1 MHVDQYTCCMS
12 LLCNADA
19 RLKKHGCALGCRV
32 PDECPQGVVDL
43 FRACIAQDP
52 GTRPSAADVQ
62 AALEQLLPIPRP
74 GQAEQSVSGE
84 LAATSS
90 GGGSAP
96 QPCTPPQMQR
106 RAPGASGGVPE
117 PPRMQQGAPGAVE
130 EGMQGV
136 QSLAGAAS
144 AAAEPTAAQRGA

>member
-1 MHVDQYTCCMS
+1 M
-12 LLCNADA
+12 
-19 RLKKHGCALGCRV
+19 
-32 PDECPQGVVDL
+32 DL

-52 GTRPSAADVQ
+52 STRPSAADVQ
-62 AALEQLLPIPRP
+62 ERLEALLPIPRP

-106 RAPGASGGVPE
+106 RALGASGAVPE
-117 PPRMQQGAPGAVE
+117 PPGVQQGAPGAVE
-130 EGMQGV
+130 EGVQGV
-136 QSLAGAAS
+136 QSSVGAAS
-144 AAAEPTAAQRGA
+144 AVVEPTTAQRGA

>member
-1 MHVDQYTCCMS
+1 M
-12 LLCNADA
+12 
-19 RLKKHGCALGCRV
+19 

-62 AALEQLLPIPRP
+62 AALEELLAIPRP

-96 QPCTPPQMQR
+96 QPRTPPQMQR
-106 RAPGASGGVPE
+106 RPLGASGAAPKPSGV
-117 PPRMQQGAPGAVE
+117 QQGAPGAVE

-136 QSLAGAAS
+136 QSTSGAAS
-144 AAAEPTAAQRGA
+144 AVVEPTTA

>member
-1 MHVDQYTCCMS
+1 MS

-19 RLKKHGCALGCRV
+19 RFTKHGCASGCRV

-62 AALEQLLPIPRP
+62 AALEQLLSIPRP

-96 QPCTPPQMQR
+96 QPRTPPQMQR
-106 RAPGASGGVPE
+106 RTLGASGAVPE
-117 PPRMQQGAPGAVE
+117 PPRVQQGVPGAVE
-130 EGMQGV
+130 GGMQGV
-136 QSLAGAAS
+136 QSSVGAAS
-144 AAAEPTAAQRGA
+144 AVVEPTTGQRGA